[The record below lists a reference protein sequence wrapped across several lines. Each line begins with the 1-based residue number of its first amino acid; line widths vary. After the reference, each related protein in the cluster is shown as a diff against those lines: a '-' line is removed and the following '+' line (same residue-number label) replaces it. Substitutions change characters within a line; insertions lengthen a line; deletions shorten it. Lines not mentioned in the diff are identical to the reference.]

1 MATGQVPL
9 TVIVAI
15 DGSDIAE
22 FALNWYLDGLHKE
35 GNKVI
40 LFHAEEPLT
49 VIGEV
54 PSVESYEQMV
64 EDGRQRSEKLEDKF
78 RKILQNRNVQGEVH
92 SVYGNRPGETVVES
106 ARKHG
111 VDLIV
116 MGTRGLNR
124 NRRTMMGSCSD
135 YVTHHAHCPV
145 LVCRQGE
152 GSSLVE

>member
-1 MATGQVPL
+1 MATGQLSL
-9 TVIVAI
+9 TVLVAI

-22 FALNWYLDGLHKE
+22 FALNWYLDGLHKD

-78 RKILQNRNVQGEVH
+78 RNIMQSRNVQGEVH
-92 SVYGNRPGETVVES
+92 SVYGNRPGETIVES
-106 ARKHG
+106 ARKYD
-111 VDLIV
+111 VNLVV

-124 NRRTMMGSCSD
+124 NRRTMMGSVSD

-145 LVCRQGE
+145 LVCRKGE
-152 GSSLVE
+152 CSSQVE